1 MFDFLYVNWNVN
13 PIIVQLG
20 PLAIRYY
27 SLLFIAG
34 FPLGYWLVSK
44 FYKREGVNT
53 DLLEPLLY
61 ALLLG
66 TIVGARLGHCL
77 FYDPRHYF
85 IEHPEEIIR
94 VWEGGLASHGGAIG
108 VLLAIFWYVRRYGRK
123 NGFDTMWLLDRL
135 VIAICF
141 AGCFIRL
148 GNLFNSEI
156 FGGATTLP
164 WGFKF
169 PQSSLWVH
177 DYGPAAF
184 PPDGVACHPTQ
195 LYEALSYLI
204 LGLVLLWVYYKRLDK
219 VYKGWIFG
227 VFLIVLFGVRSVIEF
242 LKLNGQIEGVSW
254 INKGQLLSIPF
265 IIAGIVILIVYR
277 KKNLPAKRE
286 YHEKPDSG
294 DKGQKGPR
302 MSHAKRMAAGMK
314 Q

>member
-1 MFDFLYVNWNVN
+1 MQ
-13 PIIVQLG
+13 IG
-20 PLAIRYY
+20 PLTLRDY
-27 SLLFIAG
+27 SLLFVAG
-34 FPLGYWLVSK
+34 FPLGYWLFTK
-44 FYKREGVNT
+44 FYKKEGVNV

-77 FYDPRHYF
+77 FYEPEFYLK
-85 IEHPEEIIR
+85 HPAEILK
-94 VWEGGLASHGGAIG
+94 VWHGGLASHGGAIG
-108 VLLAIFWYVRRYGRK
+108 VLLAIFWYVHRYGSK
-123 NGFDTMWLLDRL
+123 NRFDTMWILDRL
-135 VIAICF
+135 AIAICF

-169 PQSSLWVH
+169 IQSHQWVAE
-177 DYGPAAF
+177 YGPSVY

-195 LYEALSYLI
+195 IYEALSYLI
-204 LGLVLLWVYYKRLDK
+204 LGFILLWVYYKRSDK

-227 VFLIVLFGVRSVIEF
+227 VFLIVLFGMRFLIEF
-242 LKLNGQIEGVSW
+242 IKNDQVGFESGMLFNM
-254 INKGQLLSIPF
+254 GQLLSVPF
-265 IIAGIVILIVYR
+265 IIAGIIILVISY
-277 KKNLPAKRE
+277 KKKRPTVME
-286 YHEKPDSG
+286 PVKEEPKE
-294 DKGQKGPR
+294 KGPR

>member
-1 MFDFLYVNWNVN
+1 MLNLLYVTWDIN
-13 PIIVQLG
+13 PILLQIG

-34 FPLGYWLVSK
+34 FPLGYWLFWK
-44 FYKREGVNT
+44 FYQREGVNT

-77 FYDPRHYF
+77 FYEPEFYLK
-85 IEHPEEIIR
+85 HPAEIIK
-94 VWEGGLASHGGAIG
+94 VWHGGLASHGGAIG
-108 VLLAIFWYVRRYGRK
+108 VLLAIFWYVHRYGKK
-123 NGFDTMWLLDRL
+123 NRFDTMWVLDRL
-135 VIAICF
+135 AIAICF

-169 PQSSLWVH
+169 VRSAQWVAE
-177 DYGPAAF
+177 YGPAVYS
-184 PPDGVACHPTQ
+184 PDGAACHPTQ
-195 LYEALSYLI
+195 IYEALSYLI
-204 LGLVLLWVYYKRLDK
+204 LGLLLLWVYFKRSDK

-227 VFLIVLFGVRSVIEF
+227 VFLIVLFGMRFLIEF
-242 LKLNGQIEGVSW
+242 IKNDQVDFESGMVF
-254 INKGQLLSIPF
+254 NMGQLLSVPF
-265 IIAGIVILIVYR
+265 IVAGIVILVLSY
-277 KKNLPAKRE
+277 KKKRPTVME
-286 YHEKPDSG
+286 PVKEEPKE
-294 DKGQKGPR
+294 KGPR
-302 MSHAKRMAAGMK
+302 MSHSKRMAAGMK

>member
-1 MFDFLYVNWNVN
+1 MLNLLYVTWDVN
-13 PIIVQLG
+13 PILLQIG

-34 FPLGYWLVSK
+34 FPLGYWLFWK
-44 FYKREGVNT
+44 FYQSEGVNT

-77 FYDPRHYF
+77 FYEPEFYLS
-85 IEHPEEIIR
+85 HPAEIIK
-94 VWEGGLASHGGAIG
+94 VWHGGLASHGGAIG
-108 VLLAIFWYVRRYGRK
+108 VLLAIFWYVHRYGKK
-123 NGFDTMWLLDRL
+123 NRFDTMWVLDRL
-135 VIAICF
+135 AITICF

-169 PQSSLWVH
+169 VRSAQWVAE
-177 DYGPAAF
+177 YGPAVYS
-184 PPDGVACHPTQ
+184 PDGAACHPTQ
-195 LYEALSYLI
+195 IYEALSYLI
-204 LGLVLLWVYYKRLDK
+204 LGLILLWVYYKRSDK

-227 VFLIVLFGVRSVIEF
+227 VFLIVLFGMRFLIEF
-242 LKLNGQIEGVSW
+242 IKNDQVDFENGMMF
-254 INKGQLLSIPF
+254 NMGQLLSVPF
-265 IIAGIVILIVYR
+265 IVAGIIILVLSY
-277 KKNLPAKRE
+277 KKKRPAVMEPVKE
-286 YHEKPDSG
+286 EPKE
-294 DKGQKGPR
+294 KGPR
-302 MSHAKRMAAGMK
+302 MSRAKRKAAGMN

>member
-1 MFDFLYVNWNVN
+1 MLNSLYITWDVN
-13 PIIVQLG
+13 PILLQLG
-20 PLAIRYY
+20 PLSLRYY

-34 FPLGYWLVSK
+34 FPLGYWLFTK
-44 FYKREGVNT
+44 IYRKEGVNT

-66 TIVGARLGHCL
+66 TILGARLGHCL
-77 FYDPRHYF
+77 FYEPKFYLQ
-85 IEHPEEIIR
+85 HPVEILK
-94 VWEGGLASHGGAIG
+94 VWHGGLASHGGAIG
-108 VLLAIFWYVRRYGRK
+108 VLLAILWYVRRYGKK
-123 NGFDTMWLLDRL
+123 NRFDTMWVLDRL
-135 VIAICF
+135 AIAVCF

-169 PQSSLWVH
+169 PQSSLWVR
-177 DYGPAAF
+177 DFGPAAF

-195 LYEALSYLI
+195 LYEALSYLL
-204 LGLVLLWVYYKRLDK
+204 LGLVLLWVYNKKIDK

-227 VFLIVLFGVRSVIEF
+227 VFLIVLFGVRTIIEF

-265 IIAGIVILIVYR
+265 IIAGIVILILSY
-277 KKNLPAKRE
+277 KKKLPAAMEPVKEEPRE
-286 YHEKPDSG
+286 
-294 DKGQKGPR
+294 KGPR

>member
-1 MFDFLYVNWNVN
+1 MFNLLYVTWDVN
-13 PIIVQLG
+13 PILVQLG

-27 SLLFIAG
+27 SLLFVAG
-34 FPLGYWLVSK
+34 FPLGYWMVAK
-44 FYKREGVNT
+44 MYKRENKNT

-77 FYDPRHYF
+77 FY
-85 IEHPEEIIR
+85 EPEYYLKNPVEILK
-94 VWEGGLASHGGAIG
+94 VWHGGLASHGGAIG
-108 VLLAIFWYVRRYGRK
+108 VLLAIWWYASRYGKK
-123 NGFDTMWLLDRL
+123 NNFDFMWLLDRL

-169 PQSSLWVH
+169 PRSAQWVAE
-177 DYGPAAF
+177 YGPSVY
-184 PPDGVACHPTQ
+184 PPDGAACHPTQ
-195 LYEALSYLI
+195 IYEALSYLL
-204 LGLVLLWVYYKRLDK
+204 LGLFLLWIYWKKSDK

-227 VFLIVLFGVRSVIEF
+227 VFLIVLFGVRFIIEF
-242 LKLNGQIEGVSW
+242 IKNDQVSFESGMLF
-254 INKGQLLSIPF
+254 NMGQLLSVPF
-265 IIAGIVILIVYR
+265 VLAGIIILVISY
-277 KKNLPAKRE
+277 KKKRPLLMIS
-286 YHEKPDSG
+286 KP
-294 DKGQKGPR
+294 KEEPKEKGPR

>member
-1 MFDFLYVNWNVN
+1 MFNLLSVTWDVN
-13 PIIVQLG
+13 PILVQLG

-27 SLLFIAG
+27 SLLFITG
-34 FPLGYWLVSK
+34 FPLGYWLFIK
-44 FYKREGVNT
+44 FYKREGINV

-77 FYDPRHYF
+77 FY
-85 IEHPEEIIR
+85 EPEYYLKNPVEILK
-94 VWEGGLASHGGAIG
+94 VWHGGLASHGGAIG
-108 VLLAIFWYVRRYGRK
+108 VLLAIFWYVHRYGKK

-135 VIAICF
+135 AIAVCF

-169 PQSSLWVH
+169 VRSAQWVAE
-177 DYGPAAF
+177 YGPGAY
-184 PPDGVACHPTQ
+184 PPDGVGCHPTQ
-195 LYEALSYLI
+195 IYEALSYLL
-204 LGLVLLWVYYKRLDK
+204 LGFFLLWIYWKKSDK

-227 VFLIVLFGVRSVIEF
+227 VFLIVLFGMRFLIEF
-242 LKLNGQIEGVSW
+242 IKNDQVGFENGMLF
-254 INKGQLLSIPF
+254 NMGQLLSVPF
-265 IIAGIVILIVYR
+265 IVAGIIILVWSYR
-277 KKNLPAKRE
+277 KKLPTIIVPKVE
-286 YHEKPDSG
+286 EPKV
-294 DKGQKGPR
+294 KGPR

>member
-1 MFDFLYVNWNVN
+1 MLNLLYVTWDVN
-13 PIIVQLG
+13 PILLQIG

-34 FPLGYWLVSK
+34 FPLGYWLFWK
-44 FYKREGVNT
+44 FYQREGVNT

-77 FYDPRHYF
+77 FYEPEFYLK
-85 IEHPEEIIR
+85 HPAEIIK
-94 VWEGGLASHGGAIG
+94 VWHGGLASHGGAIG
-108 VLLAIFWYVRRYGRK
+108 VLLAIFWYVHRYGKK
-123 NGFDTMWLLDRL
+123 NRFDTMWVLDRL
-135 VIAICF
+135 AIAICF

-169 PQSSLWVH
+169 VRSAQWVAE
-177 DYGPAAF
+177 YGPAVYS
-184 PPDGVACHPTQ
+184 PDGAACHPTQ
-195 LYEALSYLI
+195 IYEALSYLI
-204 LGLVLLWVYYKRLDK
+204 LGLLLLWVYFKRSDK

-227 VFLIVLFGVRSVIEF
+227 VFLIVLFGMRFLIEF
-242 LKLNGQIEGVSW
+242 IKNDQVDFESGMVF
-254 INKGQLLSIPF
+254 NMGQLLSVPF
-265 IIAGIVILIVYR
+265 IVAGIVILVLSY
-277 KKNLPAKRE
+277 KKKRPTVME
-286 YHEKPDSG
+286 PVKEEPKE
-294 DKGQKGPR
+294 KGPR
-302 MSHAKRMAAGMK
+302 MSHSKRMAAGMK